1 MVMDETYEIG
11 NRVGAKVAF
20 LGLFVA
26 AVLSAQLVVAMR
38 SRVVLS
44 EPIQLAHA
52 GLSVRMPEGNG
63 WRSAQRWE
71 YQQNGFTIGS
81 TYVPGPSRPTG
92 AARCRYLSPAET
104 TGPQIRFEQEERE
117 LEGKIVQTGRIDAH
131 TVTVDWVNIQ
141 KPGAWFNTFFGTAK
155 LPYNAKLEIEVHEST
170 GDPCSAE
177 QVFRRIAESVSVTDS
192 PLLDAGAQ
200 IVAEMKDKGIAG
212 FLDNQNRQSLFL
224 VKDDKKNILGFT
236 SDVLIDTGPGSELN
250 IQAASLYYL
259 KGLFVHEEVASFQ
272 SDNRFDRFVWR
283 FDRFAWK
290 SAGIAAERDGAEIS
304 LDEAG
309 ILTVTTFGE
318 EPKESSYYVGAAAAP
333 EVLIEQLLAQMLDS
347 DKKEIVVDI
356 IEAGGRVRPTHIIQI
371 EPEGAAAKKDAAHE
385 VKLMPLDGRGFYQ
398 LVYLN
403 ERKGIS
409 ESLLQRE
416 EAYWFESIDPEDAAR
431 LFPERAEYI
440 LQGDKLKKYLDEQK
454 EQPGKSAGSRKL
466 QEGSTKPTLLGE
478 MSSAKLQVRPT

>member
-1 MVMDETYEIG
+1 MDETYEIG

-44 EPIQLAHA
+44 EPMQLAHA
-52 GLSVRMPEGNG
+52 GLSVCMPEGNG
-63 WRSAQRWE
+63 WRSAKRWE
-71 YQQNGFTIGS
+71 HQQNGFTIGS
-81 TYVPGPSRPTG
+81 TYAAGSSRPTG

-104 TGPQIRFEQEERE
+104 TSPQIRFEQQESA
-117 LEGKIVQTGRIDAH
+117 LEGKIVQTGRIDANMVPAIPA
-131 TVTVDWVNIQ
+131 TVTVDWVHIQ

-155 LPYNAKLEIEVHEST
+155 LPHNARIEIEVHETT

-177 QVFRRIAESVSVTDS
+177 HVFRRIAESVSITDS
-192 PLLDAGAQ
+192 PLLDAGAR
-200 IVAEMKDKGIAG
+200 IIAEMKDKGIAG

-224 VKDDKKNILGFT
+224 VMDDGKNILGFT
-236 SDVLIDTGPGSELN
+236 SDVLVDTGPGSEMN
-250 IQAASLYYL
+250 IQAASLYYI

-290 SAGIAAERDGAEIS
+290 SAGIAAERDGAAIS

-318 EPKESSYYVGAAAAP
+318 ESKESSYHIGASAVP
-333 EVLIEQLLAQMLDS
+333 EVLIEQLLAQLLDS

-356 IEAGGRVRPTHIIQI
+356 IEAGGRVTRTHIIQI
-371 EPEGAAAKKDAAHE
+371 EPEGAAAKSDAAHV

-409 ESLLQRE
+409 KSLLRRE
-416 EAYWFESIDPEDAAR
+416 ETYLFESIDPEDAAK

-440 LQGDKLKKYLDEQK
+440 LQGDKLKKYLDERK
-454 EQPGKSAGSRKL
+454 E
-466 QEGSTKPTLLGE
+466 
-478 MSSAKLQVRPT
+478 

>member
-1 MVMDETYEIG
+1 MVMDETYEIR
-11 NRVGAKVAF
+11 NRISAKVAF

-44 EPIQLAHA
+44 EPIALAHA
-52 GLSVRMPEGNG
+52 GLSVCMPDGNG
-63 WRSAQRWE
+63 WRSAKRWE
-71 YQQNGFTIGS
+71 HQQNGFAIGS
-81 TYVPGPSRPTG
+81 TYVAGPSRPTG

-104 TGPQIRFEQEERE
+104 ASPQVRFEQQERA

-131 TVTVDWVNIQ
+131 MAPASPATVTVDWVHIQ

-155 LPYNAKLEIEVHEST
+155 LPYNARIEIEVHEST
-170 GDPCSAE
+170 GDASLAE
-177 QVFRRIAESVSVTDS
+177 HVFRRIAESVSITDS
-192 PLLDAGAQ
+192 PLLDAGGQ
-200 IVAEMKDKGIAG
+200 IIAEMKDKGIVA

-224 VKDDKKNILGFT
+224 ISDDRKNILGFT
-236 SDVLIDTGPGSELN
+236 SDVLVDIGPGSELN
-250 IQAASLYYL
+250 IQAASLYYI

-290 SAGIAAERDGAEIS
+290 SAGIAAQRDGAAIS

-318 EPKESSYYVGAAAAP
+318 EPKESSYYVGAAAVPA
-333 EVLIEQLLAQMLDS
+333 VLIEQLLAQLLDS

-356 IEAGGRVRPTHIIQI
+356 IEADGRVAPTHIIQI
-371 EPEGAAAKKDAAHE
+371 EPEGAAAKRDAAHV
-385 VKLMPLDGRGFYQ
+385 VKLMPLDGRGFHQ

-403 ERKGIS
+403 ERKGILK
-409 ESLLQRE
+409 SLLQRE
-416 EAYWFESIDPEDAAR
+416 ETYWFESIDPEDAAK

-440 LQGDKLKKYLDEQK
+440 LQGDKLKKYLDERK
-454 EQPGKSAGSRKL
+454 E
-466 QEGSTKPTLLGE
+466 
-478 MSSAKLQVRPT
+478 

>member
-1 MVMDETYEIG
+1 MVMNETYEIR
-11 NRVGAKVAF
+11 NRIGAKVAF

-52 GLSVRMPEGNG
+52 GLSVSMPEGNG
-63 WRSAQRWE
+63 WRSAKRWE

-81 TYVPGPSRPTG
+81 TYVAGPSRPTG

-104 TGPQIRFEQEERE
+104 TVPQIRFEQEERA

-131 TVTVDWVNIQ
+131 TDPAIPATVTVDWVHIQ

-155 LPYNAKLEIEVHEST
+155 LPHNARLEIEVHEST
-170 GDPCSAE
+170 GDADLAE
-177 QVFRRIAESVSVTDS
+177 HVLRRIAESVRITDS

-200 IVAEMKDKGIAG
+200 IIAEMKDKGIVG

-224 VKDDKKNILGFT
+224 VMDDGKNILGFT
-236 SDVLIDTGPGSELN
+236 SDVLVDTGPGSELI

-259 KGLFVHEEVASFQ
+259 TGLFVHEEVTSFQ

-290 SAGIAAERDGAEIS
+290 SAGIAPEREGAAIS

-318 EPKESSYYVGAAAAP
+318 EPKESSYYIGASAVPA
-333 EVLIEQLLAQMLDS
+333 VLIEQLLAQLLDS
-347 DKKEIVVDI
+347 DKKDRCGYNR
-356 IEAGGRVRPTHIIQI
+356 GGRAGRAHAHYPNRTRRGCRQGVRRPHGLLAGLARSRCRARGEADASGWARLLSIGVSKRAQGHI
-371 EPEGAAAKKDAAHE
+371 EKPAAT
-385 VKLMPLDGRGFYQ
+385 GRGL
-398 LVYLN
+398 LV
-403 ERKGIS
+403 
-409 ESLLQRE
+409 RE
-416 EAYWFESIDPEDAAR
+416 HRPGGCSKAVSRAGRVYTAR
-431 LFPERAEYI
+431 R
-440 LQGDKLKKYLDEQK
+440 
-454 EQPGKSAGSRKL
+454 
-466 QEGSTKPTLLGE
+466 
-478 MSSAKLQVRPT
+478 

>member
-1 MVMDETYEIG
+1 MDETYEIG
-11 NRVGAKVAF
+11 NRVRAKVAF

-38 SRVVLS
+38 SRIVLS

-63 WRSAQRWE
+63 WRSAKRWE

-81 TYVPGPSRPTG
+81 TYVPGSSRPTG

-104 TGPQIRFEQEERE
+104 TGPQIRFEQEERA

-131 TVTVDWVNIQ
+131 TDPAIPATVTVDWVHIQ
-141 KPGAWFNTFFGTAK
+141 KAGAWFNTFFGTAK
-155 LPYNAKLEIEVHEST
+155 LPYSARIEIEVHEST
-170 GDPCSAE
+170 GDAGLAE
-177 QVFRRIAESVSVTDS
+177 HVFRRIAESVSITDS

-200 IVAEMKDKGIAG
+200 IIAEMKDKGIVA
-212 FLDNQNRQSLFL
+212 FLDNRNRQSLFL
-224 VKDDKKNILGFT
+224 ISDDRKNILGLT
-236 SDVLIDTGPGSELN
+236 SDVLVDTGPGSELN

-290 SAGIAAERDGAEIS
+290 SAGIAAERDGAAIS

-318 EPKESSYYVGAAAAP
+318 EPKESSYYTGASVVP
-333 EVLIEQLLAQMLDS
+333 GVLIEQLLAQMLDS

-356 IEAGGRVRPTHIIQI
+356 IDAGGRITPTHIIQI
-371 EPEGAAAKKDAAHE
+371 EPEGATAERDAAHE
-385 VKLMPLDGRGFYQ
+385 VKLTPLDGRGFYQ
-398 LVYLN
+398 SVYLN

-409 ESLLQRE
+409 KSLLQRE
-416 EAYWFESIDPEDAAR
+416 ETYVFESIDPEDAAK

-440 LQGDKLKKYLDEQK
+440 LQGDKLKKYLDERK
-454 EQPGKSAGSRKL
+454 E
-466 QEGSTKPTLLGE
+466 
-478 MSSAKLQVRPT
+478 

>member
-1 MVMDETYEIG
+1 MDETYEIG

-52 GLSVRMPEGNG
+52 GLSVCMPEGNG
-63 WRSAQRWE
+63 WRSAKRWE
-71 YQQNGFTIGS
+71 HQQNGFTIGS

-92 AARCRYLSPAET
+92 AARWRYLSPAET
-104 TGPQIRFEQEERE
+104 TGPQIRFEQEERA

-131 TVTVDWVNIQ
+131 MAPAIPASGPRGPATLTVDWVHIQ
-141 KPGAWFNTFFGTAK
+141 KPGAWFNTFFGTAE
-155 LPYNAKLEIEVHEST
+155 LPHNARIEIEVHEST
-170 GDPCSAE
+170 GDAGLAE
-177 QVFRRIAESVSVTDS
+177 HVFRRIAESVSITDS
-192 PLLDAGAQ
+192 PLLDAGGR
-200 IVAEMKDKGIAG
+200 IIAEMKDKGIVG

-224 VKDDKKNILGFT
+224 IRDERSNILGFT
-236 SDVLIDTGPGSELN
+236 SDVLVDTGPGSELN
-250 IQAASLYYL
+250 IQAASLYYI

-290 SAGIAAERDGAEIS
+290 SAGIAAERDGATIS

-318 EPKESSYYVGAAAAP
+318 EPKESSYYIGASAVP

-356 IEAGGRVRPTHIIQI
+356 IEAGGRVTPTHIIQI
-371 EPEGAAAKKDAAHE
+371 EPEGAAAKGSADPAGSLPGWPGPDAAHV

-398 LVYLN
+398 LLYLN

-409 ESLLQRE
+409 KSLLRRE
-416 EAYWFESIDPEDAAR
+416 ETYLFESIDPEDAAK

-440 LQGDKLKKYLDEQK
+440 LQGDKLKKYLDEREK
-454 EQPGKSAGSRKL
+454 
-466 QEGSTKPTLLGE
+466 
-478 MSSAKLQVRPT
+478 